1 MGLFD
6 RGTASGHL
14 TVRSDRHRRKLRRQ
28 IEDRLI
34 DLETAPGPPLEL
46 QPLVQIVGSR
56 SYPAWRQ
63 GWDKAWK
70 KKGVPYST
78 GSWPSALGEAEIG
91 ALLIP
96 VPAGRVGNAIGKHPK
111 PIADPTFIVGPA
123 PPDAKSDDMALA
135 IVAYWMQHM
144 TRPPVVSG
152 PPVVELLIEGNPSAR
167 HVARLDISWSLPEP
181 DGL

>member
-6 RGTASGHL
+6 IGTPTGRL

-28 IEDRLI
+28 ITDRLV
-34 DLETAPGPPLEL
+34 DLETAPGPSLEV
-46 QPLVQIVGSR
+46 QPLVQIVGPR
-56 SYPAWRQ
+56 SYPAWRAA
-63 GWDKAWK
+63 WDKAWT

-78 GSWPSALGEAEIG
+78 GAWPPTIGPTEIG

-111 PIADPTFIVGPA
+111 PIAEPTFIVGPSTS
-123 PPDAKSDDMALA
+123 DAQPDDMALA

-144 TRPPVVSG
+144 ARPPMVSG
-152 PPVVELLIEGNPSAR
+152 PPVVELLTDGAATDRRIA
-167 HVARLDISWSLPEP
+167 HLAVSWSLPEA
-181 DGL
+181 DGI